1 MSHAESDGN
10 ATGPRT
16 SEPSEANFSGG
27 LKNAETLIKLKNYDA
42 ALDLLSRLQAE
53 YVDAVRVFD
62 LMGDVLLKQGNTKE
76 GIRFKTLHEVVKGTF
91 RIVKEEISLADL
103 RLSAKAV
110 SCAEEPRE
118 SAKDQSDE
126 EDSEYFPL
134 TESVAK
140 ECVRQGHFDR
150 AAAVLTKLLRDK
162 PGDADLLAALEE
174 ARKKQKGKKLLK
186 VFQQWLDNIEQMK
199 TGRAA
204 GA

>member
-10 ATGPRT
+10 AKVPCTG
-16 SEPSEANFSGG
+16 EPSEANFTSG
-27 LKNAETLIKLKNYDA
+27 LKKAEMLLKHENYDG
-42 ALDLLSRLQAE
+42 ALELLSRLQAQ
-53 YVDAVRVFD
+53 YIDAVRIFD

-91 RIVKEEISLADL
+91 RIVQEEISLADL
-103 RLSAKAV
+103 RLSGQRASSAG
-110 SCAEEPRE
+110 EPQELAGDRR
-118 SAKDQSDE
+118 DE
-126 EDSEYFPL
+126 EDLEYFPL

-150 AAAVLTKLLRDK
+150 AVAVLTRLLRDK
-162 PGDADLLAALEE
+162 PGDPALLAAVEE
-174 ARKKQKGKKLLK
+174 ARKKQKGKQLLK